1 MNYKIK
7 NIREEILN
15 KKFRKDLRAGYDAY
29 QVDVFFDT
37 VLSYIRY
44 LESEI
49 ENTDNIS
56 KNLKMENDILK
67 KQLEEIENIRFVAE
81 HELSELKED
90 GYKNQKIIKDLSLWK
105 ATYANSKNDKDK

>member
-7 NIREEILN
+7 NMREEILN
-15 KKFRKDLRAGYDAY
+15 KKFRKDLKAGYDAY

-37 VLSYIRY
+37 VLSYIKYLENENENAYNIRKN
-44 LESEI
+44 LESE
-49 ENTDNIS
+49 NIA
-56 KNLKMENDILK
+56 LR
-67 KQLEEIENIRFVAE
+67 KQLEEIENKRFVAE

-105 ATYANSKNDKDK
+105 ATYTNTKNDK